1 MSSYVI
7 GEGSYGLVTTNGRD
21 ACKVFLEQDDN
32 PQRDDL
38 RLKHLPVPTHLKEIE
53 PCVLIELN
61 ALKLLE
67 ACEHVVHAKQVDYV
81 NIHGLEDCR
90 IAYTMPLAACDLSN
104 LCRLSAAECA
114 QMLYETASALAY
126 AHSVGVLHCDIKPQ
140 NILVFMKEGR
150 KTFKLADFGIAQFDF
165 TDVYACKERNK
176 DVVTI
181 QYRAPELCA
190 QTEKYSA
197 KVDVFSLGVV
207 LLEALTGHALIV
219 GGRTDVDVYTFWSR
233 AFDLEESTCDDLKEN
248 KPCVTESMP
257 HKTMCRRMF
266 FRGRC
271 PFEVGKDGIDL
282 LLNMLHPD
290 PAKRYTAEDVLR
302 HPFLAHL
309 ETPKPMVVDHEEGTF
324 SANLTAKNTTVEHA
338 IAYSKA
344 LCWISSMDGGP
355 NGPCGSHAASV
366 LYRFMSKVAVDVKR
380 VLKYAH
386 VCFALVQK
394 AFYGQEI
401 TLEYYC
407 PEEKMDKALQLL
419 VKLESEVL
427 KALDFKVLHCNI
439 KLA

>member
-1 MSSYVI
+1 
-7 GEGSYGLVTTNGRD
+7 
-21 ACKVFLEQDDN
+21 
-32 PQRDDL
+32 
-38 RLKHLPVPTHLKEIE
+38 
-53 PCVLIELN
+53 
-61 ALKLLE
+61 
-67 ACEHVVHAKQVDYV
+67 
-81 NIHGLEDCR
+81 
-90 IAYTMPLAACDLSN
+90 
-104 LCRLSAAECA
+104 
-114 QMLYETASALAY
+114 
-126 AHSVGVLHCDIKPQ
+126 
-140 NILVFMKEGR
+140 
-150 KTFKLADFGIAQFDF
+150 
-165 TDVYACKERNK
+165 
-176 DVVTI
+176 
-181 QYRAPELCA
+181 
-190 QTEKYSA
+190 
-197 KVDVFSLGVV
+197 
-207 LLEALTGHALIV
+207 
-219 GGRTDVDVYTFWSR
+219 
-233 AFDLEESTCDDLKEN
+233 
-248 KPCVTESMP
+248 
-257 HKTMCRRMF
+257 
-266 FRGRC
+266 
-271 PFEVGKDGIDL
+271 
-282 LLNMLHPD
+282 
-290 PAKRYTAEDVLR
+290 VLR